1 MKSRELLTF
10 FSEKKNH
17 IKNEFMIE
25 LIVFGKPVSKTENK
39 LNVEKNHRKKSD
51 AVVFVGIRNVVRF
64 NS

>member
-1 MKSRELLTF
+1 
-10 FSEKKNH
+10 
-17 IKNEFMIE
+17 MIE